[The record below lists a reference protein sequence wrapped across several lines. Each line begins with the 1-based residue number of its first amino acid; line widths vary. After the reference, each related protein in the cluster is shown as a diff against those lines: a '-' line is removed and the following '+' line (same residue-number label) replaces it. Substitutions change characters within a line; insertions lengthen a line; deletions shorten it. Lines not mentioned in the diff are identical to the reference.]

1 MEIAV
6 KVLNVLGLIL
16 SLRGSW
22 LIWKFGLPASID
34 REGNVGLSLVD
45 KDQNQIEEGRKYD
58 KRSTFGFKLMGF
70 GFILQTLGTLLA
82 P

>member
-1 MEIAV
+1 MEIAA
-6 KVLNVLGLIL
+6 KTLSILGLIL

-34 REGNVGLSLVD
+34 RNGYIYDINEGR
-45 KDQNQIEEGRKYD
+45 DQEQIEEGRKYD
-58 KRSTFGFKLMGF
+58 ARSTFGFKLMGL

>member
-1 MEIAV
+1 MEIAS
-6 KVLNVLGLIL
+6 KTLSILGLIL

-34 REGNVGLSLVD
+34 REGWVREVLEN
-45 KDQNQIEEGRKYD
+45 KDQDQIEEGRKYD
-58 KRSTFGFKLMGF
+58 ARSTFGFKLMGL